1 MMSFSRY
8 EHSVSGPR
16 ESHLPQNTLF
26 SVHETTPV
34 YPALTGQSSWQWC
47 IHLFLPN
54 EFTALLFLD
63 LDINLTKEGNILA
76 AGMSL
81 GNCFTEVSLGN
92 YSVVMQ
98 SANSLPENLEG
109 EAVGWKIMTSN

>member
-8 EHSVSGPR
+8 EHR
-16 ESHLPQNTLF
+16 FRATWTTPQNALL
-26 SVHETTPV
+26 SVHATTVV
-34 YPALTGQSSWQWC
+34 YPALVGQSSWQWC

-54 EFTALLFLD
+54 EFTAVLFTD

-81 GNCFTEVSLGN
+81 GN
-92 YSVVMQ
+92 YSVVM
-98 SANSLPENLEG
+98 
-109 EAVGWKIMTSN
+109 